1 MFKKIFWVLL
11 ILISLASFIV
21 FYFKDYIVASH
32 SSEVV
37 SDNLPAI
44 VGTTVLTV
52 DKKEWLSSMVSR
64 LAKKGVVVMQIN
76 MGDFSDVTFRLKYG
90 EIRANM
96 KTDADSVWNS
106 YISAADIEPLK
117 SALDNLDPNFEY
129 LDLRFGNKVFYS
141 IKSKGI

>member
-1 MFKKIFWVLL
+1 
-11 ILISLASFIV
+11 
-21 FYFKDYIVASH
+21 
-32 SSEVV
+32 
-37 SDNLPAI
+37 
-44 VGTTVLTV
+44 
-52 DKKEWLSSMVSR
+52 
-64 LAKKGVVVMQIN
+64 MQIN